1 MADKN
6 KLAAGLGQA
15 PSKPII
21 RRGQG
26 VRLSTDQAEETTQEQ
41 ERTTAQTHHR
51 TIAPEKIQRVNRG
64 YKLRE
69 DIIKACKTLAN
80 DTDRNLYEVMETAL
94 IDYLRTSAPD
104 LLTRYGIDEA

>member
-15 PSKPII
+15 PTKPII

-26 VRLSTDQAEETTQEQ
+26 VRLSTDQAEETPQIEEGTIALSHN
-41 ERTTAQTHHR
+41 RI
-51 TIAPEKIQRVNRG
+51 IAPEKIQRVNRG

-69 DIIKACKTLAN
+69 DVIKACKTLAN
-80 DTDRNLYEVMETAL
+80 DTDRNLYEIMETAL

-104 LLTRYGIDEA
+104 LLARYGIEKA

>member
-15 PSKPII
+15 PSKPVI

-26 VRLSTDQAEETTQEQ
+26 VRLSTDQAEEATQEH
-41 ERTTAQTHHR
+41 ER
-51 TIAPEKIQRVNRG
+51 TIAPTQQRTSAIEKIQRVNRG

-94 IDYLRTSAPD
+94 IDYLRVSAPD
-104 LLTRYGIDEA
+104 LLARYEIEEA

>member
-15 PSKPII
+15 PTKPII

-26 VRLSTDQAEETTQEQ
+26 VRLSTDQAEETPQIE
-41 ERTTAQTHHR
+41 EVTTALSHDR
-51 TIAPEKIQRVNRG
+51 IIAPEKIQRVNRG

-69 DIIKACKTLAN
+69 DVIKACKTLAN

-104 LLTRYGIDEA
+104 LLARYGIEKA